1 MKNMD
6 RFEKIEVAGMLSGT
20 SSGSR
25 PIQLQVY
32 SAIIKTAV

>member
-20 SSGSR
+20 SSGSQAIHR
-25 PIQLQVY
+25 QVY
-32 SAIIKTAV
+32 SAMIKMAG